1 MDTSSARTAEDIAA
15 GIELAQAVIAGGEA
29 CIAAYLLE
37 EPEEDVRR
45 VTGAT
50 VIPG

>member
-1 MDTSSARTAEDIAA
+1 MAEDNARTAEDIAA
-15 GIELAQAVIAGGEA
+15 GIELAQAAIAGGEA

-50 VIPG
+50 VITG